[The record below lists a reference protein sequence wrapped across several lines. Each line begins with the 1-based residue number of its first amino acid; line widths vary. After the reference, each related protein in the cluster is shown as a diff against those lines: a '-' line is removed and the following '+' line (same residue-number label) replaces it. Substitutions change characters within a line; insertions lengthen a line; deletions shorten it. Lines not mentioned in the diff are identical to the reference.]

1 MKRSRN
7 RNLLI
12 EIKTMRKEKTDRL
25 NKKENA
31 NKKNILEQTSKQKSK
46 QKQNRELNTPEKW

>member
-7 RNLLI
+7 GNLLI